1 MTEDLNKIVKSVAKN
16 DLISGVVL
24 FLIISLLGQYKS
36 GAVLLAGTII
46 SMINFIASAVITD
59 KVLDNPKK
67 NKGILFSLSYLIR
80 IVSIVAI
87 AVVFSKKISYLLSFL
102 IGFFIH
108 YIILV
113 ITTIKVQKGSE

>member
-16 DLISGVVL
+16 DLMSGIVL
-24 FLIISLLGQYKS
+24 FLILVFLGQYKS
-36 GAVLLAGTII
+36 GAILLVGTIV
-46 SMINFIASAVITD
+46 SMVNFIVSAFATN
-59 KVLDNPKK
+59 KFLRKSKK
-67 NKGILFSLSYLIR
+67 NKSILFFLSYLIR

-87 AVVFSKKISYLLSFL
+87 AVVFSKKISYLLAFL

>member
-1 MTEDLNKIVKSVAKN
+1 MTEDLNKIVKAVAKN
-16 DLISGVVL
+16 DLISGSFL
-24 FLIISLLGQYKS
+24 FLIFLFLGQYKS
-36 GAVLLAGTII
+36 GAILLVGAIV
-46 SMINFIASAVITD
+46 SMVNFIVSAFITN
-59 KVLDNPKK
+59 KFLSNHKK
-67 NKGILFSLSYLIR
+67 NKSILFSLSYLIR

-87 AVVFSKKISYLLSFL
+87 AVVFSNKMSYLLAFL

>member
-16 DLISGVVL
+16 DLISGGIL
-24 FLIISLLGQYKS
+24 FLILIFLGKYKS
-36 GAVLLAGTII
+36 GAILLVGTIV
-46 SMINFIASAVITD
+46 SMVNFIVSAFITN
-59 KVLDNPKK
+59 KFFRKPKK
-67 NKGILFSLSYLIR
+67 NKSILFSLSYLVR
-80 IVSIVAI
+80 IIIIVAI
-87 AVVFSKKISYLLSFL
+87 AVVFSKKICYLLAFL